1 MTAYQ
6 KENLIT
12 NLYKTV
18 AIALI
23 SICAFFLKQIHDDFS
38 TTKEVV
44 HDLELKVNT
53 IQVDI
58 EYIKQKSK

>member
-1 MTAYQ
+1 MSDVQ
-6 KENLIT
+6 KEKVLGS
-12 NLYKTV
+12 LYKTA
-18 AIALI
+18 AIVML

-38 TTKEVV
+38 TTKSIV

-58 EYIKQKSK
+58 EYIKKK